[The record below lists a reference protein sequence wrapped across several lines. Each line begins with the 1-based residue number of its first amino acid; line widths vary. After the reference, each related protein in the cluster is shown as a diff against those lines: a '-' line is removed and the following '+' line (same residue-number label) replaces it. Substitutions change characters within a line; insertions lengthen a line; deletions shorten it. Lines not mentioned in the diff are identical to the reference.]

1 MRQGSSCVLRTGQ
14 PQDGVVLL
22 LNTDEEMV
30 SGQTARGASADNSE
44 DVTGMDG
51 RRRCVGTED

>member
-1 MRQGSSCVLRTGQ
+1 MRVWMRQGSSCVLQTGQ

-30 SGQTARGASADNSE
+30 SGQTARGASADNRE
-44 DVTGMDG
+44 DVTGMDA
-51 RRRCVGTED
+51 VDV